1 MDERQ
6 VTDCFICGGET
17 ARQMVTAEHWW
28 GDDMM
33 LFEHVPADVCRQCGE
48 RYYGA
53 EVALRMDRLHRQP
66 PSTGRTVAIRIYDLA
81 AEAA

>member
-28 GDDMM
+28 GDDLM

-53 EVALRMDRLHRQP
+53 AVALRMDRLHRQP
-66 PSTGRTVAIRIYDLA
+66 PTDRTVAIRIHDLA